1 MIPWTLKSYYN
12 APMIKKKQQQKNHQI
27 SACRFPYHLIK
38 WGKNHPD
45 VTNTRA
51 TCPFSALHQLPQA
64 EISHHMSS
72 CDDKRRIEQDV
83 VSQIS
88 DLGLETLAKSMW
100 QCPPCDE
107 D

>member
-1 MIPWTLKSYYN
+1 MIPWTLKGFYN
-12 APMIKKKQQQKNHQI
+12 APMVEKKKKKNHQI
-27 SACRFPYHLIK
+27 RACRFPYHLIK
-38 WGKNHPD
+38 WRKNHPD
-45 VTNTRA
+45 VTNTWA

-64 EISHHMSS
+64 EISHHVSS

-83 VSQIS
+83 VSQIR
-88 DLGLETLAKSMW
+88 DLGQETLAKSTW